1 MVFCFIWVIFSTS
14 NSEAVQLPMMR
25 NLVILIIILL
35 SATAFKAQVVAPLR
49 VDTTADR
56 VVMSEQIK
64 TEKEVIK
71 QEQRYYKAELKAIKQ
86 QNKLLKKTLKKTDPK
101 AYQKEQEKLK
111 DRLIKLGFYRTELLR
126 KQDSLKQIKKKY
138 KVGK

>member
-1 MVFCFIWVIFSTS
+1 
-14 NSEAVQLPMMR
+14 MMR
-25 NLVILIIILL
+25 NLVIFVFILL
-35 SATAFKAQVVAPLR
+35 SATSLKAQVVAPLR